1 MADDKCPK
9 CGGCGQVADTEDEE
23 PWTTWLALPLGSAQA
38 VVMGLVK
45 PKPCPK
51 CTKEA

>member
-1 MADDKCPK
+1 MVDGQCPK

-23 PWTTWLALPLGSAQA
+23 SWSVWAALPPGIDAA
-38 VVMGLVK
+38 VTMGLVK

-51 CTKEA
+51 CTEEL